1 MMKNELAL
9 RQAQGPAKAKV
20 VEPVETPTKQ
30 LIMKTRNIIITIVT
44 AATVLIAISCN
55 HENNYLPKPRGYFRN
70 DLPEKGY
77 TKVDTIER
85 YSFECPHY
93 AIITPDFYSPDEKNW
108 INIEMPTFKGSIH
121 LTHKNVNNNLGEY
134 LEDVHTMVT
143 KHLQKANGVHDSL
156 IVNEEHR
163 VYGMFIEMDGKG
175 VATPMQFY
183 LTDSTK
189 NFVRGALY
197 FNFKP
202 DNDSMQPVINFIRE
216 DIDHL
221 INTFEWK

>member
-1 MMKNELAL
+1 ML
-9 RQAQGPAKAKV
+9 RQAQQPKV
-20 VEPVETPTKQ
+20 PEPVEGPTNRINMRISKF
-30 LIMKTRNIIITIVT
+30 IIPL
-44 AATVLIAISCN
+44 TVMVLAFVAFSCDRDT
-55 HENNYLPKPRGYFRN
+55 NYLPKPRGYFRI
-70 DLPEKGY
+70 DLPEKAY

-85 YSFECPHY
+85 YSFECPVY
-93 AIITPDFYSPDEKNW
+93 AFVTPDPYSPDEKNW
-108 INIEMPTFKGSIH
+108 VNIEMPSFKGSIH
-121 LTHKNVNNNLGEY
+121 LTHKPVDGNLGEY

-143 KHLQKANGVHDSL
+143 KHLQKANGMRDSL
-156 IVNEEHR
+156 IVNDEHN

-202 DNDSMQPVINFIRE
+202 DNDSMQPVINFIRQ

-221 INTFEWK
+221 IETFEWK

>member
-1 MMKNELAL
+1 MMKNKLPILLVALAL
-9 RQAQGPAKAKV
+9 LTVAFSCDRQPN
-20 VEPVETPTKQ
+20 P
-30 LIMKTRNIIITIVT
+30 
-44 AATVLIAISCN
+44 
-55 HENNYLPKPRGYFRN
+55 LPKPRGYFRI
-70 DLPEKGY
+70 DLPEKAY
-77 TKVDTIER
+77 VKVDTIEK
-85 YSFECPHY
+85 YSFECPQY
-93 AIITPDFYSPDEKNW
+93 ALITPDPYSPDEKNW
-108 INIEMPTFKGSIH
+108 VNVEMPQFKGSIH
-121 LTHKNVNNNLGEY
+121 LTHKPVDGNLGEY

-143 KHLQKANGVHDSL
+143 KHLQKANGVRDSL
-156 IVNEEHR
+156 IFNEEHD
-163 VYGMFIEMDGKG
+163 VYGLFIEMDGKG

-183 LTDSTK
+183 LTDSTR

>member
-1 MMKNELAL
+1 MMKNKVSILLVALA
-9 RQAQGPAKAKV
+9 
-20 VEPVETPTKQ
+20 
-30 LIMKTRNIIITIVT
+30 
-44 AATVLIAISCN
+44 IAVIAVSCDSDD
-55 HENNYLPKPRGYFRN
+55 NYLPKPRGYFRI
-70 DLPEKGY
+70 DLPEKAY
-77 TKVDTIER
+77 TKVDTIEK
-85 YSFECPHY
+85 YSFECPNY
-93 AIITPDFYSPDEKNW
+93 ALVTPDIYSPNEKNW
-108 INIEMPTFKGSIH
+108 VNIEMPQFKGSIH
-121 LTHKNVNNNLGEY
+121 MTHKPVNGNLGEY
-134 LEDVHTMVT
+134 LEDVHTMVV
-143 KHLQKANGVHDSL
+143 KHLQKANGMRDSL
-156 IVNEEHR
+156 IVNEEHN

>member
-1 MMKNELAL
+1 MMKNKISILLVALA
-9 RQAQGPAKAKV
+9 
-20 VEPVETPTKQ
+20 
-30 LIMKTRNIIITIVT
+30 IIFV
-44 AATVLIAISCN
+44 ANSCDN
-55 HENNYLPKPRGYFRN
+55 DENYLPKPRGYFRI

-85 YSFECPHY
+85 YSFECPQY
-93 AIITPDFYSPDEKNW
+93 ALVTPDPYSPDEKNW
-108 INIEMPTFKGSIH
+108 INIEMPKFKGSIH
-121 LTHKNVNNNLGEY
+121 LTHKPVTDNLGEY

-156 IVNEEHR
+156 IVNKEHQ

-183 LTDSTK
+183 LTDSTS

-197 FNFKP
+197 FNFLP
-202 DNDSMQPVINFIRE
+202 NNDSMQPVINFIRE

-221 INTFEWK
+221 IETFEWK

>member
-1 MMKNELAL
+1 MKLNKLITPLVILVLAL
-9 RQAQGPAKAKV
+9 TVASCDRQSG
-20 VEPVETPTKQ
+20 
-30 LIMKTRNIIITIVT
+30 
-44 AATVLIAISCN
+44 
-55 HENNYLPKPRGYFRN
+55 YLPKPRGYFRI
-70 DLPEKGY
+70 DLPEKAY

-85 YSFECPHY
+85 YSFECPTY
-93 AIITPDFYSPDEKNW
+93 AQVTPDPYSPDEKNW
-108 INIEMPTFKGSIH
+108 VNIEMPTFKGSIH
-121 LTHKNVNNNLGEY
+121 LTHKSVDGNLGEY

-143 KHLQKANGVHDSL
+143 KHLQKANGVRDSL
-156 IVNEEHR
+156 IFNEEHQ
-163 VYGMFIEMDGKG
+163 VYGLFIEMDGKG

-216 DIDHL
+216 DIDHM
-221 INTFEWK
+221 IETFEWK

>member
-1 MMKNELAL
+1 ML
-9 RQAQGPAKAKV
+9 RQAQQPKV
-20 VEPVETPTKQ
+20 PEPVEGPTNRINMRISKF
-30 LIMKTRNIIITIVT
+30 IIPL
-44 AATVLIAISCN
+44 TVMVLAFVAFSCDRDT
-55 HENNYLPKPRGYFRN
+55 NYLPKPRGYFRI
-70 DLPEKGY
+70 DLPEKAY

-85 YSFECPHY
+85 YSFECPVY
-93 AIITPDFYSPDEKNW
+93 ALVTPDPYSPDEKNW
-108 INIEMPTFKGSIH
+108 VNIEMPSFKGSIH
-121 LTHKNVNNNLGEY
+121 LTHKPVDGNLGEY

-143 KHLQKANGVHDSL
+143 KHLQKANGMRDSL
-156 IVNEEHR
+156 IVNDEHN

-202 DNDSMQPVINFIRE
+202 DNDSMQPVINFIRK

-221 INTFEWK
+221 IETFEWK